1 MRHYPEEAL
10 RTATVRAIRA
20 PLGSPHHP
28 YLVEFDRPVPRV
40 WIFGSEMVMTI
51 RHYAADE
58 LEPIDA

>member
-1 MRHYPEEAL
+1 M
-10 RTATVRAIRA
+10 RAIRA